1 MKRILK
7 VVLPLILVL
16 ALIAG
21 ACWFFLYQ
29 RPDLAVSFLLNQA
42 STMTA
47 HQRFDRATLYYS
59 WAWSLEPQRKDI
71 PIALA
76 ETYAAE
82 GNYTKAEYTL
92 VKAISSQPDQA
103 ELYAALCRTYVVQ
116 DKFLD
121 AVQMLDRTTDETVKA
136 ELDALRPEAPVITP
150 ESGYYSEYIDITVEA
165 DAPRIYVT
173 TDGQYPSADDQ
184 LYAAPLTLAGG
195 ETTVLALA
203 VSEDG
208 LVSPVTRNGYT
219 IGGIVE
225 PVTLTDPAVD
235 RTVREQLG
243 LSASKEL
250 MSDVLWSI
258 TNLTLPEDTETL
270 QDLPLFTG
278 LKALT
283 IQNISGMDF
292 SALSQIPSL
301 QELDL
306 SGCTLSSGALQ
317 AIGSL
322 AELRKLT
329 LQSCAITD
337 LSALSQLTKLQSLYL
352 SNNSLTDIGVVSLF
366 LDLEVLDLS
375 NNPLTSIAALST
387 CAKLQYLDITDCSVT
402 TLGSL
407 GDKAKLTTLLASNN
421 QIRSLDELAGCQKL
435 ETLEVAGNLID
446 DISVL
451 VQLPHLVKFEG
462 KQNSAI
468 SAIPDFDEESC
479 QLVYFGIGNTLVE
492 DLTGLAGIGT
502 LNYVNADYTQVKDL
516 LPLADNRNL
525 VQVNVWACS
534 ITQESLD
541 ALEESSIIVNYNPNL
556 VVAEE
561 EEGEEAE
568 EQA

>member
-29 RPDLAVSFLLNQA
+29 RSDLAADFLLKQA
-42 STMTA
+42 STMVA
-47 HQRFDRATLYYS
+47 HQRFDRATMYYT
-59 WAWSLEPQRKDI
+59 WAWSLNPQQVDI

-92 VKAISSQPDQA
+92 VKAISNQPDET

-121 AVQMLDRTTDETVKA
+121 AVQMLDRTTDAAVKA
-136 ELDALRPEAPVITP
+136 ELDSLRPQAPVITP
-150 ESGYYSEYIDITVEA
+150 ESGYYSEYISITVEA
-165 DAPRIYVT
+165 DSPRIYVT
-173 TDGQYPSADDQ
+173 TDGQYPSTDSQ
-184 LYAAPLTLAGG
+184 LYTAPFTLAGG

-208 LVSPVTRNGYT
+208 LVSPVARNGYT

-225 PVTLTDPAVD
+225 PVTLTDSAID

-243 LSASKEL
+243 LSASDEL

-258 TNLTLPEDTETL
+258 TNLVLPEDTETL
-270 QDLPLFTG
+270 EDLPLFTG
-278 LKALT
+278 LKSLT

-337 LSALSQLTKLQSLYL
+337 LSALSQLTKLESLSL
-352 SNNSLTDIGVVSLF
+352 ANNSLTDIGVISLF

-387 CAKLQYLDITDCSVT
+387 CAELQYLDITDCSVT

-407 GDKAKLTTLLASNN
+407 GDKTNLITLLANNN
-421 QIRSLDELAGCQKL
+421 QIRSLDELGDCTAL

-451 VQLPHLVKFEG
+451 VQLPHLIKFEG
-462 KQNSAI
+462 KQNSDI
-468 SAIPDFDEESC
+468 SEIPDFDEAVC

-525 VQVNVWACS
+525 VQVNVWDCS

-556 VVAEE
+556 VIAEE
-561 EEGEEAE
+561 DTDVEAE
-568 EQA
+568 GQA